1 MQVVRVD
8 SKVFVGKNIIHAS
21 IFKRNDSRTI
31 YNMIY
36 RDGKRGTSFIK
47 RFAVKGITR
56 DKIYNM
62 TQGTDGSEVLYF
74 SANSNGEAEVVTITL
89 RNSGS
94 IKKLKWDLDFAD
106 LQIKGRGVRGNT
118 VTKYSILRVDFKE
131 KGVSTLKPRNIWFD
145 QTINRL
151 NTDERGVLLGAFSG
165 ENKLLLVN
173 NDGNS
178 RVVIPDISLHFDDK
192 MIRIEKWIPKKP
204 LTAIY
209 FDREKER
216 YFIKRFL
223 IESETKEDSFVKE
236 GGELLFFNSD
246 WRPVIEVEFFKPRD
260 KEIIPPLE
268 INVEEFIAIKGFK
281 ALGNQIT
288 SKKVKKISLKK
299 VLPYKEEVQLVEDIE
314 VTDQEEIR
322 DDVPQTKL
330 DF

>member
-1 MQVVRVD
+1 
-8 SKVFVGKNIIHAS
+8 
-21 IFKRNDSRTI
+21 
-31 YNMIY
+31 
-36 RDGKRGTSFIK
+36 
-47 RFAVKGITR
+47 
-56 DKIYNM
+56 M
-62 TQGTDGSEVLYF
+62 TQGTDGSEVIYF

-89 RNSGS
+89 RNSGG

-178 RVVIPDISLHFDDK
+178 RVVTPDISLHFDDK

-209 FDREKER
+209 FDRGKER

-223 IESETKEDSFVKE
+223 IESETKEDNFVKD

-260 KEIIPPLE
+260 KRNYPP
-268 INVEEFIAIKGFK
+268 V
-281 ALGNQIT
+281 GNQCGGIYCH
-288 SKKVKKISLKK
+288 KRV
-299 VLPYKEEVQLVEDIE
+299 
-314 VTDQEEIR
+314 
-322 DDVPQTKL
+322 
-330 DF
+330 